1 MNHPEEVNDT
11 MLMALADGELNPPE
25 ADRLRAL
32 IAADPALAE
41 SYALFAET
49 RALMADAFP
58 PEPVPDRLIRA
69 VLDTPAGSGADV
81 AAARPARARGQLI
94 AFRRRSA
101 PGNDGAADGPRRWL
115 GAALAASLA
124 LAMIGGFWAG
134 RGLAPVAMVAATPEA
149 AAAALAATPTG
160 GEITLP
166 EGGGTARALAS
177 YQTDLGLC
185 RLIGLDH
192 SRAVVCR
199 DQATGRWG
207 TAISVAAADGE
218 TYLPASD
225 LATGLID
232 RLLDDIGAG
241 AAMDA
246 AGEAAALSPPPAD

>member
-1 MNHPEEVNDT
+1 MTHPEEVNDT

-41 SYALFAET
+41 RYALFAET

-58 PEPVPDRLIRA
+58 PESVPDRLVRA
-69 VLDTPAGSGADV
+69 VLDTPAGDAAD
-81 AAARPARARGQLI
+81 AAAGPGAEPRGQLI
-94 AFRRRSA
+94 AFRRRPA
-101 PGNDGAADGPRRWL
+101 PGDDGAADGPRRWL

-134 RGLAPVAMVAATPEA
+134 RGSAPVAMVAATPED
-149 AAAALAATPTG
+149 AAAALSATPTG
-160 GEITLP
+160 GEIALP
-166 EGGGTARALAS
+166 GGGNARALAS

-185 RLIGLDH
+185 RLIGMDH
-192 SRAVVCR
+192 SRVVVCQ
-199 DQATGRWG
+199 DPATGGWG
-207 TAISVAAADGE
+207 TAISVGAAQGE

-246 AGEAAALSPPPAD
+246 ADEAAALSPPPTN